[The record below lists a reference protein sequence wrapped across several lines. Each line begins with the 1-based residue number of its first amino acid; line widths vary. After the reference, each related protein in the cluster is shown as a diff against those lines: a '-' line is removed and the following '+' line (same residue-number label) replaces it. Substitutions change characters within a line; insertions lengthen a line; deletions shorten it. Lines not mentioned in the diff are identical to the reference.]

1 MAPAT
6 TSSTAAVS
14 RTVFDTT
21 SSQEKP
27 LQRSPAP
34 GPNEVRPR
42 VGLSPTSPQCDAGM
56 RIEPPPSLAC
66 AAATMPAATAA
77 AAPPL
82 DPPALCPTLQGF
94 AVAPYASSS
103 GVFVRPSDT
112 KPAAWSFSVKWL
124 DTDSF
129 QSARFRHFMPR
140 WHGAPASCP

>member
-66 AAATMPAATAA
+66 AAGTMPDATAA

-82 DPPALCPTLQGF
+82 EPPALCSRLHGLRVGPKI
-94 AVAPYASSS
+94 S
-103 GVFVRPSDT
+103 G
-112 KPAAWSFSVKWL
+112 SVVGK
-124 DTDSF
+124 
-129 QSARFRHFMPR
+129 R
-140 WHGAPASCP
+140 